1 MKKNKEER
9 EKCDNKEGR
18 NWSNKFDTSLFNKSD
33 MNQGCIKLRVKRLFN
48 KHITEWTSNKF
59 IGHDPIHIQ
68 VTESHMLNKF
78 NVKSNMDRTQLG
90 GCCNVKE
97 ARGSLLKTHPSIQ
110 TPRHLESIYN
120 TRITHR
126 KQKRSEHQIFIEQT
140 DKRGKL
146 KRLKK
151 EKPMMRRRCSIV
163 APNLHT
169 LQEYDLYL
177 FGSTIFDRKS
187 REKEKYKTAYSSK
200 KKKK

>member
-1 MKKNKEER
+1 
-9 EKCDNKEGR
+9 
-18 NWSNKFDTSLFNKSD
+18 

-97 ARGSLLKTHPSIQ
+97 ARGSPLKTHPSIQ

-151 EKPMMRRRCSIV
+151 EKPMMRRRCDRCSESAHV
-163 APNLHT
+163 ARVRSLPLRIDDIRSKI
-169 LQEYDLYL
+169 E
-177 FGSTIFDRKS
+177 RK
-187 REKEKYKTAYSSK
+187 RKI
-200 KKKK
+200 